1 MNSRDE
7 KNKILWIK
15 ALLNGILAWIIGFIL
30 YMVPAFVVAFKMGIE
45 LGPKSEDIASV
56 SEQISQTIPGIYQ
69 DNLLLTVGFIIVTTL
84 LIFWRAKTIAK
95 GTGEKKII
103 NGVIVAVF
111 PVVFSLLFMIS
122 TGFDIP
128 SILEVIVFVGAGYT
142 GGFYSK

>member
-1 MNSRDE
+1 MKSRDK

-30 YMVPAFVVAFKMGIE
+30 YMVPAFVVAFKMAIE
-45 LGPKSEDIASV
+45 LGPKSKDIASV

-69 DNLLLTVGFIIVTTL
+69 DNLLLTVCFIIVTTL

-95 GTGEKKII
+95 GSGEKKIV

-122 TGFDIP
+122 TGFDIL
-128 SILEVIVFVGAGYT
+128 SILEVMVFVGAGFA